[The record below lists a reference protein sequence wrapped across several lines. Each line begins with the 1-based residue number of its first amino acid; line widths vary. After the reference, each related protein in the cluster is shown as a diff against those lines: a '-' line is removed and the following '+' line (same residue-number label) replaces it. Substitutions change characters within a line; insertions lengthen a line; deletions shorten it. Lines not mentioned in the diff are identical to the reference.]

1 METSENRD
9 VSIRVLRQKTRTLIS
24 ELLNPQMYIR
34 TEKGIHRYWLGLLGL
49 CEIDPMYT
57 ASIEA
62 SPDPTGKILNLWCE
76 RDPQGSTIEKF
87 VSFLDEMD
95 RTDVIDDI
103 ADLIG
108 QSTSPPC
115 PRLFRCFADE
125 DVRIYRANPE
135 SIKPPSLEA
144 DQYVMTTD
152 DVLRINEGRP
162 LEMYDAF
169 VLYDQDDIDF
179 AIQLLETM
187 EKDYEMKFCV
197 KDRDLVGGGLE
208 MDKMIK
214 LITERCNRLIVILSD
229 SFFKSSANSYYLSF
243 AQAYGIGDPPT
254 SFLSFPRFA

>member
-1 METSENRD
+1 
-9 VSIRVLRQKTRTLIS
+9 
-24 ELLNPQMYIR
+24 
-34 TEKGIHRYWLGLLGL
+34 
-49 CEIDPMYT
+49 
-57 ASIEA
+57 
-62 SPDPTGKILNLWCE
+62 
-76 RDPQGSTIEKF
+76 
-87 VSFLDEMD
+87 
-95 RTDVIDDI
+95 
-103 ADLIG
+103 
-108 QSTSPPC
+108 
-115 PRLFRCFADE
+115 
-125 DVRIYRANPE
+125 
-135 SIKPPSLEA
+135 
-144 DQYVMTTD
+144 MTTD